1 MSDFFN
7 NFRQNIIS
15 IVYPD
20 GHEDTDTREEPR
32 SNDTVDNL
40 IALGVL
46 LWVVAQADEKF
57 LPEEKAK
64 IGDVLSSYGGIS
76 EEDMPVVLRAVEE
89 ASVNRIDLHA
99 FTSEVGKDLSFKA
112 KIGIIENLFR
122 VACIDQDLDHE
133 EQEAIRKISGLLR
146 VDHKDFIDAKIRV
159 KKEFGLDTTGS

>member
-1 MSDFFN
+1 MSGFFD

-15 IVYPD
+15 TVYPD
-20 GHEDTDTREEPR
+20 GHEDTREGPR
-32 SNDTVDNL
+32 SNDTIDNL

-64 IGDVLSSYGGIS
+64 IGDVLSSYGEIS
-76 EEDMPVVLRAVEE
+76 EEDMPIVLRAVEE
-89 ASVNRIDLHA
+89 ASISRIDLYA
-99 FTSEVGKDLSFKA
+99 FTSETGKNLSFKT

-133 EQEAIRKISGLLR
+133 EQEAIRKISGLFH
-146 VDHKDFIDAKIRV
+146 VDHKDFIGAKIRV
-159 KKEFGLDTTGS
+159 KKEFGLDTAGL